1 MIRERIIEIW
11 NMENLTAKRL
21 EQMTG
26 IDREKWYSLR
36 NGKRRANEDDIEAMV
51 AVTPRYA
58 LWMVS
63 GKIAPEVGQVS
74 PDYEAATADSI
85 QKA

>member
-11 NMENLTAKRL
+11 NSENLTAKRL

-36 NGKRRANEDDIEAMV
+36 NGKRRANEEDMEAMV
-51 AVTPRYA
+51 SVAPRYA

-74 PDYEAATADSI
+74 PDYEAATAGSI